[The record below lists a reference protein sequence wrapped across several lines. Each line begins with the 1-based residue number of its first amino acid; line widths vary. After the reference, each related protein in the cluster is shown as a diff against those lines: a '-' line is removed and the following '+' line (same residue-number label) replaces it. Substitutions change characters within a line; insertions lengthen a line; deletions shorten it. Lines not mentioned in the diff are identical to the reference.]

1 MPNGRIFRFHEAE
14 DEAEGRTSPCRP
26 VLAHLYGETVR
37 PCRNRHEP
45 GFEACAGRFHPID
58 CPPES
63 RSGIA
68 VVRQADGFALSCI
81 PPLRRMGK
89 DRPGSSP
96 GRAQAGAFIQVPWA
110 VGQRPTGA
118 CRPHGCAFRT
128 VLADRPPDPITTATD
143 RPLAWSGR
151 PAPPRGPRPRILIWA
166 GALHTGIAVGRA
178 PAHMLRGREESG
190 CPQSLQRVSGCQG
203 WRTTGSEASAFRVS
217 WSRNSLRT
225 MASET
230 NWSNHSADAT

>member
-1 MPNGRIFRFHEAE
+1 MSLVLRPAQE
-14 DEAEGRTSPCRP
+14 DSTRLIAPLNQGQVSLSSARLTALPCPVYHPFAGWAKTGPAPSPRGHRQ
-26 VLAHLYGETVR
+26 VLSYRYLG
-37 PCRNRHEP
+37 P
-45 GFEACAGRFHPID
+45 
-58 CPPES
+58 
-63 RSGIA
+63 
-68 VVRQADGFALSCI
+68 
-81 PPLRRMGK
+81 
-89 DRPGSSP
+89 
-96 GRAQAGAFIQVPWA
+96 

-143 RPLAWSGR
+143 RPLAWPGR
-151 PAPPRGPRPRILIWA
+151 SAPPHGPRPRILIWA

-178 PAHMLRGREESG
+178 PAHMYILRGREESG